1 MAAEAHLADGTL
13 VLSGPLDRDAAS
25 RLWPQLA
32 AHAGSLRHIDLQQVS
47 RVDSAG
53 LALLATLATLASSD
67 VTLTGA
73 PDGLNELTAAYRLSP
88 QLGFASSPSSV
99 V

>member
-53 LALLATLATLASSD
+53 LALLATLASSD